1 MNINEQFPSKYLKAS
16 DLQGRAH
23 TMNIKHIGQEDLNG
37 ELKLIIYF
45 EGANKGMVL
54 NKTNAYTI
62 SALYGPETDNWIGQ
76 PIEVFQAMV
85 NFQGQQT
92 PALRVKAPTIMPQAA
107 PQQNY
112 AEASQSM
119 QPQFKDAH
127 TASHVYDERNPP
139 PVQGNPVDL
148 DDEIPF

>member
-92 PALRVKAPTIMPQAA
+92 PALRVKAPAVMPQAA
-107 PQQNY
+107 PQQNTY
-112 AEASQSM
+112 NQAKQGLPPAPAQG
-119 QPQFKDAH
+119 QAF
-127 TASHVYDERNPP
+127 DERNPP
-139 PVQGNPVDL
+139 PVDSL
-148 DDEIPF
+148 DDFASDEPPF

>member
-92 PALRVKAPTIMPQAA
+92 PALRVKAPAVMPQAA
-107 PQQNY
+107 PQQNAY
-112 AEASQSM
+112 AQQA
-119 QPQFKDAH
+119 QPAQAF
-127 TASHVYDERNPP
+127 DERNPP
-139 PVQGNPVDL
+139 PVDSL
-148 DDEIPF
+148 DDFASDEPPF